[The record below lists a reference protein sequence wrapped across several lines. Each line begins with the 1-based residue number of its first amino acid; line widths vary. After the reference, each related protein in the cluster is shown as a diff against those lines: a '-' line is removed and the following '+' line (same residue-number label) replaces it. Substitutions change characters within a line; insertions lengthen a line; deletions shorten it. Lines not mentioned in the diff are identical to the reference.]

1 MSKLKTNRLLE
12 LETKPRHNAIYIY
25 LYNIIFFLKIKL
37 NFNGDVMVRIKLHIV
52 RCWVPLS
59 STPTQFN
66 TSVPHKIVTPF
77 QPKKFFSST
86 PKTPRFNTPLR
97 QKLS

>member
-52 RCWVPLS
+52 RCWIKNMMPFS
-59 STPTQFN
+59 IM
-66 TSVPHKIVTPF
+66 TSKIKISYF
-77 QPKKFFSST
+77 
-86 PKTPRFNTPLR
+86 RIE
-97 QKLS
+97 